1 MFYDILDKERMSI
14 LPKLSFL
21 KDRFY
26 LAGGTGLALQL
37 GHRDSVD
44 FDFFTNLGVGSR
56 GGALARPGNSVE
68 NFNTFDLYKELL
80 EIFGQENISKTLEEK
95 NSLNVVINGNIK
107 LSFFSYPYLLVESLL
122 KENFLDIAGVV
133 DIGCMKLSA
142 VAGRA
147 LEKDYIDLYFILKQI
162 PLVSLLAKAKEKMP
176 DLDYNLILKSLIY
189 FNDVSQENIVFKH
202 NLEVSFDDVKRFLE
216 VEVKKVMVLSK

>member
-1 MFYDILDKERMSI
+1 MFYNILDQERIDI

-44 FDFFTNLGVGSR
+44 FDFFTKESI
-56 GGALARPGNSVE
+56 
-68 NFNTFDLYKELL
+68 NTFDLYKELL

-95 NSLNVVINGNIK
+95 NTLYIVLNGSVK
-107 LSFFSYPYLLVESLL
+107 LSFFTYPYLLLEPLI
-122 KENFLDIAGVV
+122 KEEFLDIAGII

-142 VAGRA
+142 VVGRA
-147 LEKDYIDLYFILKQI
+147 VEKDYIDLYFILKQI
-162 PLVSLLAKAKEKMP
+162 PLATLLSKAKEKMP
-176 DLDYNLILKSLIY
+176 DLDYNLILKSLVY
-189 FNDVSQENIVFKH
+189 FEDVYKENIIFKN
-202 NLEVSFDDVKRFLE
+202 NLEISFDEVRKFLE
-216 VEVKKVMVLSK
+216 EEVRKVNKLS

>member
-1 MFYDILDKERMSI
+1 MFYDILDKERMDI

-44 FDFFTNLGVGSR
+44 FDFFGKES
-56 GGALARPGNSVE
+56 
-68 NFNTFDLYKELL
+68 FNTFDLYKELL
-80 EIFGQENISKTLEEK
+80 EVFGQENISKTLEEK
-95 NSLNVVINGNIK
+95 NTLNIVLNGNIK
-107 LSFFSYPYLLVESLL
+107 LSFFSYPYLLLEPLI
-122 KENFLDIAGVV
+122 KEEFLDIAGII

-147 LEKDYIDLYFILKQI
+147 VEKDYIDLYFILKQI
-162 PLVSLLAKAKEKMP
+162 SLATLLSKAKEKMP
-176 DLDYNLILKSLIY
+176 DLDYNLVLKSLIY
-189 FNDVSQENIVFKH
+189 FKDVSKENIVFKH
-202 NLEVSFDDVKRFLE
+202 NLEVSFDEVKGFLE
-216 VEVKKVMVLSK
+216 AEVRKVTVQ